1 MILQKILTKLETTS
15 HFGKH
20 PSILSD
26 TARSIQVNSRA
37 NECLV
42 ICHMKT
48 TMYKVLAWFLRNLL
62 KLTGKIFYRVRI
74 SGQCNIPSQGGAL
87 LVANHVS
94 YLDFM
99 LIVCSVPRYVSFVMN
114 ADIYNK
120 PSLRWLLRG
129 LHCIPVSPRGGKN
142 DFESFNRAVSE
153 QINSGRVVIIF
164 AEGTVTRTGQMLE
177 FKKGVSHLSALIK
190 APVIPIHLHN
200 VQGTPLSFRAG
211 SKKMEKFNWRNLRR
225 DVLVNIG
232 VPMDGPV
239 SAFALR
245 QRIKELEVQNFN
257 SMLSASKT
265 LDILISES
273 LHRQNE
279 GSWKHGGEKIS
290 FYELN
295 VQLAK
300 IGQALKPL
308 LAEDDRV
315 ALLLPKCHYAYLL
328 NLWLLL
334 NNKTIIN
341 INPEFSNEER
351 FYVLNK
357 ARVRTLIT
365 TMDLEFARYSPN
377 ADRIIYTE
385 HLHESIEKGVQLN
398 VVCRKL
404 NSLGH
409 YVMKAFRSSKNIED
423 PVTIIFE
430 RNEKEGEL
438 KCVSLSHR
446 NLLAVLQGLRQIYFF
461 PRSGVMMSNLPL
473 YQSYGFVFELLIPV
487 MYGLNSHLISSNI
500 QADEFIGEMESAH
513 PSLVIATPKQI
524 NAIAALSQMRN
535 IPYLTHIFTADLHP
549 SHHDIETL
557 SNRGIEVYVCAGK
570 NETSSVF
577 AVNLH
582 HYRGR
587 DIAGKLLEQENN
599 MSQSIGKPLPGVAA
613 KICDASHHEL
623 GCDEKGC
630 LWLRGACIAETKGS
644 SHECGAAI
652 VNGWFNTG
660 LRGHIDQHGFI
671 HTEEI

>member
-1 MILQKILTKLETTS
+1 MSLFSARLI
-15 HFGKH
+15 
-20 PSILSD
+20 ILSD
-26 TARSIQVNSRA
+26 TAASIQVCSRPSK
-37 NECLV
+37 CLV

-48 TMYKVLAWFLRNLL
+48 TMYMALAWFLRNLL
-62 KLTGKIFYRVRI
+62 KLTGKIFYRIRI
-74 SGQCNIPSQGGAL
+74 SGSGNIPPKGGAL

-99 LIVCSVPRYVSFVMN
+99 LIVCSVPRHVSFVMN

-120 PSLRWLLRG
+120 PYLRWLLRG

-142 DFESFNRAVSE
+142 DFESFNRTVSE

-211 SKKMEKFNWRNLRR
+211 RKQMEKFSLRNLRR

-232 VPMDGPV
+232 VPMAGPV
-239 SAFALR
+239 SAFLLR

-257 SMLSASKT
+257 DMLSASKT
-265 LDILISES
+265 LDLLISES

-279 GSWKHGGEKIS
+279 GSWKHDGEKLS
-290 FYELN
+290 FYDLN
-295 VQLAK
+295 AQLAK
-300 IGQALKPL
+300 IGHALKPL
-308 LAEDDRV
+308 LADDDRV
-315 ALLLPKCHYAYLL
+315 ALLLPKCHDAYLL

-341 INPEFSNEER
+341 INPDFSNEER

-377 ADRIIYTE
+377 AERIIYTE
-385 HLHESIEKGVQLN
+385 HLHESIEKGVQLS
-398 VVCRKL
+398 VVCKKL
-404 NSLGH
+404 NNLGH

-438 KCVSLSHR
+438 KCISLSHR

-473 YQSYGFVFELLIPV
+473 YQSYGFVIELLIPV
-487 MYGLNSHLISSNI
+487 LYGLNSNLISSNV
-500 QADEFIGEMESAH
+500 QADEFIAEMEATR
-513 PSLVIATPKQI
+513 PSLIIATPKQL
-524 NAIAALSQMRN
+524 NAISALSQIRN

-549 SHHDIETL
+549 SHHDIATL
-557 SNRGIEVYVCAGK
+557 SKRGIDVYVCAGK

-582 HYRGR
+582 HYQGR

-599 MSQSIGKPLPGVAA
+599 KSLSIGKPLPGVAA
-613 KICDASHHEL
+613 KICDASLQEL
-623 GCDEKGC
+623 GCNEKGS
-630 LWLRGACIAETKGS
+630 LWLRGACIAETKGRS
-644 SHECGAAI
+644 PECSAAM
-652 VNGWFNTG
+652 VNGWYNTG
-660 LRGHIDQHGFI
+660 LFGHIDQQGFI
-671 HTEEI
+671 HTEEK